1 MQRAAASIP
10 PSTPQSQSQPD
21 STPPS
26 KRQKL
31 SSRNPSVTATPSE
44 SELIKSALDA
54 DAAKREEAIERLAEE
69 AGETKWVLSTV
80 GGDTEGGVNGLRVAM
95 AGYSDI
101 DHDALK
107 PAMQGR
113 KSFGKFNRELEV
125 SSVTMLLLGMP

>member
-10 PSTPQSQSQPD
+10 PSTPQSQSQLD

-31 SSRNPSVTATPSE
+31 SSGNPAVTTTPSE

-101 DHDALK
+101 DHDAMR

-125 SSVTMLLLGMP
+125 SSVTMLLFGMP

>member
-10 PSTPQSQSQPD
+10 PSTPRLQSQPAG
-21 STPPS
+21 TPPS

-31 SSRNPSVTATPSE
+31 SGTPSLNTTPTE
-44 SELIKSALDA
+44 SELIQSALDE
-54 DAAKREEAIERLAEE
+54 DVAKREEAIEKLAEE
-69 AGETKWVLSTV
+69 AGETKWVLSTI
-80 GGDTEGGVNGLRVAM
+80 GGDPEVGVKGLRVAM

-101 DHDALK
+101 DQDALR

-125 SSVTMLLLGMP
+125 GPSTMLHSGRQ